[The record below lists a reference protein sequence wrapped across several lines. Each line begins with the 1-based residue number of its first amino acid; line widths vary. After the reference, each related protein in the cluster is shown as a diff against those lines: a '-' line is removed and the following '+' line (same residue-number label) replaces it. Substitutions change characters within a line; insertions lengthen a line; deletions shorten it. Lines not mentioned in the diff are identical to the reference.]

1 MTTAPNQQQLE
12 QVCAPADDERELIDA
27 FWRKTNHLTVGMI
40 CPPDNSLLRELL
52 RPEHIPENIKKRM
65 KDEIQK
71 QRNDAYTPG
80 MDSPEINN
88 WGGSFG
94 QGTDCN

>member
-1 MTTAPNQQQLE
+1 
-12 QVCAPADDERELIDA
+12 
-27 FWRKTNHLTVGMI
+27 MI
-40 CPPDNSLLRELL
+40 YPQDNPLLRELL

-71 QRNDAYTPG
+71 QRNDAYTRG
-80 MDSPEINN
+80 MNSLEINN

-94 QGTDCN
+94 HGTDCN